1 MDTEEVTYPETVK
14 NCASNA
20 QACILTTMSIDLTE
34 YLTCKKPQQS
44 PFSCEIL
51 ELWAILIAL
60 ASLTEQLCT

>member
-1 MDTEEVTYPETVK
+1 MDTEEVRYPKTVK

-20 QACILTTMSIDLTE
+20 QAHILTTMCNDLTG

-51 ELWAILIAL
+51 GYVLY
-60 ASLTEQLCT
+60 